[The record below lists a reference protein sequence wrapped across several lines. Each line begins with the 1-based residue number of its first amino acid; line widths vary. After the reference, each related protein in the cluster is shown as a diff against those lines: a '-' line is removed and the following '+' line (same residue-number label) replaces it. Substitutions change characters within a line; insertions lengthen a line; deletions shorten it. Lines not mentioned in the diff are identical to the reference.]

1 MTAQATL
8 ASMTRASRGV
18 SPSRSVVRL
27 FAVALALGA
36 TAGCAPEAAGDQG
49 AAVKDLYEVFFYVA
63 VGVFA
68 LVAGLI
74 GWSILRFR
82 KRRGDEG
89 EPPQTKHNLALEITW
104 FAIPTAI
111 VVVLFVLSAQTLGDV
126 NDEHPDP
133 RVTVAVEAFQ
143 WGWRFTYEGE
153 AVVVEGL
160 PEEPAR
166 IVLPVDEPLRFD
178 LTSADVVHSFYVP
191 RFLVKRDAVPGATN
205 RIDYVIR
212 SEGTY
217 DGDCAEFCGVM
228 HDSMPFTIEAVS
240 MDEFEDWLAS
250 RRTENEDAGI

>member
-1 MTAQATL
+1 
-8 ASMTRASRGV
+8 MTR
-18 SPSRSVVRL
+18 VRL
-27 FAVALALGA
+27 AVVTAAGA
-36 TAGCAPEAAGDQG
+36 VTAGCAPEAAGDQG
-49 AAVKDLYEVFFYVA
+49 AAVKDLYDVFFYVA

-82 KRRGDEG
+82 KKDDA

-111 VVVLFVLSAQTLGDV
+111 VIVLFVLSAGTLGDV

-133 RVTVAVEAFQ
+133 AVTVSVEAFQ

-166 IVLPVDEPLRFD
+166 IVLPVGEPLRFD
-178 LTSADVVHSFYVP
+178 LESADVVHSFYVP
-191 RFLVKRDAVPGATN
+191 RFLMKRDAVPGETN
-205 RIDYVIR
+205 RIDYTIR

-217 DGDCAEFCGVM
+217 GGACAEFCGVL

-240 MDEFEDWLAS
+240 RAEFDEWLAG